1 MPTEKS
7 IVERILKYLN
17 SLDGCRARKIHGGPY
32 MAGWPDIIAV
42 KDGQAYFFEV
52 KRPGG
57 RPTKLQLYELG
68 EWMRVGAVVAVV
80 TSVDEVKRVIE
91 HHESNDVQAVVEAPR
106 WRSIHV

>member
-7 IVERILKYLN
+7 IVESILKYLN

-32 MAGWPDIIAV
+32 MAGWPDILAV

-57 RPTKLQLYELG
+57 KATKLQLYELS
-68 EWMRVGAVVAVV
+68 EWTKVGAKTAIV
-80 TSVDEVKRVIE
+80 TSVD
-91 HHESNDVQAVVEAPR
+91 DVRAVLERETA
-106 WRSIHV
+106 

>member
-17 SLDGCRARKIHGGPY
+17 SLERCRARKIHGGPY
-32 MAGWPDIIAV
+32 MSGWPDILAV

-68 EWMRVGAVVAVV
+68 EWMRAGATVAVV
-80 TSVDEVKRVIE
+80 TSVD
-91 HHESNDVQAVVEAPR
+91 DVRKVMELDEQSVAETSGR
-106 WRSIHV
+106 

>member
-17 SLDGCRARKIHGGPY
+17 SLDRCRARKIHGGPY
-32 MAGWPDIIAV
+32 MSGWPDIIAV

-57 RPTKLQLYELG
+57 RPTKLQLYVLG
-68 EWMRVGAVVAVV
+68 ERKSAREIVAVV
-80 TSVDEVKRVIE
+80 TSVEEVRRVIE
-91 HHESNDVQAVVEAPR
+91 RNASDDVHAVVE
-106 WRSIHV
+106 

>member
-17 SLDGCRARKIHGGPY
+17 NLDCCRARKIHGGPY
-32 MAGWPDIIAV
+32 MSGWPDILAV

-68 EWMRVGAVVAVV
+68 EWMSAGAVVAVV
-80 TSVDEVKRVIE
+80 TSVD
-91 HHESNDVQAVVEAPR
+91 DVRKVMELDEQSVAKA
-106 WRSIHV
+106 

>member
-32 MAGWPDIIAV
+32 MSGWPDILAV

-68 EWMRVGAVVAVV
+68 EWMRVGAIVAVV
-80 TSVDEVKRVIE
+80 TSVD
-91 HHESNDVQAVVEAPR
+91 DVRKVMELDEQAVVEAKGG
-106 WRSIHV
+106 

>member
-17 SLDGCRARKIHGGPY
+17 SLDGCRARKIHGSPY
-32 MAGWPDIIAV
+32 MSGWPDILAV

-80 TSVDEVKRVIE
+80 TSVDEVRRVIE
-91 HHESNDVQAVVEAPR
+91 HHASDDVQAVADTPR
-106 WRSIHV
+106 GRSIHV

>member
-32 MAGWPDIIAV
+32 MSGWPDILAI

-68 EWMRVGAVVAVV
+68 EWMRVGAVVTVV
-80 TSVDEVKRVIE
+80 TSVEEVKRVIE
-91 HHESNDVQAVVEAPR
+91 HHASDDVQEMAEAPR
-106 WRSIHV
+106 GRSIHV

>member
-1 MPTEKS
+1 PCPTRRS
-7 IVERILKYLN
+7 SDLYLN
-17 SLDGCRARKIHGGPY
+17 NLDCCRARKIHGGPY
-32 MAGWPDIIAV
+32 MSGWPDILAV

-80 TSVDEVKRVIE
+80 TSVD
-91 HHESNDVQAVVEAPR
+91 DVRKVMELDKQAVAEAQGG
-106 WRSIHV
+106 